1 MLRIL
6 DKVADRATS
15 LSAILGT
22 LGLIA
27 EVVVI
32 LIDVIGRYFGS
43 PLRGAQ
49 DVTQMAM
56 VVLVFGGMALCDR
69 QGGHIAVDLF
79 ERSFPR
85 WLVRLTDILAAA
97 LGALVFGLIAWNMW
111 KAAGLSQMLNL
122 STNIIG
128 LPKDWFQFFVVAC
141 SVITTFG
148 MTLRAVSL
156 SLGAPT
162 KWERHAS

>member
-1 MLRIL
+1 M
-6 DKVADRATS
+6 S
-15 LSAILGT
+15 
-22 LGLIA
+22 
-27 EVVVI
+27 
-32 LIDVIGRYFGS
+32 
-43 PLRGAQ
+43 
-49 DVTQMAM
+49 
-56 VVLVFGGMALCDR
+56 
-69 QGGHIAVDLF
+69 
-79 ERSFPR
+79 RSICSNARFPR
-85 WLVRLTDILAAA
+85 WLVRLTDVSAAA